1 MMATTI
7 GITTKMRGTIA
18 LITMSIAA
26 DRIQPMAAFFDRS
39 VQNG

>member
-1 MMATTI
+1 MMAITI

-26 DRIQPMAAFFDRS
+26 D
-39 VQNG
+39 